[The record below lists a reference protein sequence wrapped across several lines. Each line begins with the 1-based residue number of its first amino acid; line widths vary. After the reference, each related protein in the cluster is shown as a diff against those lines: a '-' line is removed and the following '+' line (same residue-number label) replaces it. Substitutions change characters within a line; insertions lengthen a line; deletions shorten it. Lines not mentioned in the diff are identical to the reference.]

1 MVATGVGV
9 GQTEWVAV
17 DVVVEVWVA
26 VNVVVD
32 GTMLVE
38 VDVCVQWRI

>member
-1 MVATGVGV
+1 M
-9 GQTEWVAV
+9 

-32 GTMLVE
+32 GTMLVK
-38 VDVCVQWRI
+38 VDVCVDVDI